1 MKDVGVPAD
10 KENLKHMLKLTHGK
24 KVSEHIR
31 NGESKMASMPSG
43 GAASSAPAA
52 SSGAATTKVEEKKE
66 EAKKEEEA
74 DVDMGDLFGGGDY

>member
-10 KENLKHMLKLTHGK
+10 KENLKQMLALTHGK

-52 SSGAATTKVEEKKE
+52 SSGAPAAKAEVKE